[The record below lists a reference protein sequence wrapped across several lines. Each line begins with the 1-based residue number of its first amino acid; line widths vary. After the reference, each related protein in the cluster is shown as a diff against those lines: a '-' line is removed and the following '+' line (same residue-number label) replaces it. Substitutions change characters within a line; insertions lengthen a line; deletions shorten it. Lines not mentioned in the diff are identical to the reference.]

1 MSDFRRMKWTF
12 MDRPDSVKKKQMQP
26 RISMITG
33 LDSTGKVFFSLLQ
46 ANSNSSV
53 MEMFLVR
60 LLEQLDAERKD
71 WRTYTLIMMDGA
83 PYHMS
88 QAMMAFYEKNKVP
101 VIFTGPHSYDA
112 SPIELFFAA
121 FKSKD
126 INPGRLKTGKK

>member
-1 MSDFRRMKWTF
+1 
-12 MDRPDSVKKKQMQP
+12 MQP
-26 RISMITG
+26 RVSMITG
-33 LDSTGKVFFSLLQ
+33 LDSTGQVFFSLLQ

-53 MEMFLVR
+53 MEMFLTR

-88 QAMMAFYEKNKVP
+88 AVMMAFYERNKVP

-126 INPGRLKTGKK
+126 INPNKFKTGKR